1 MNCEQNV
8 VILKIKRR
16 LCRSLFSSNSF
27 ILCRLIRL
35 HLFSHKA
42 IKHRNAGKE
51 KLFTHTIRYK
61 TRILVVGFIRRY
73 METYVRSASRPI
85 SQTNTLSSPS
95 VINKK
100 WIDQM
105 LIIKDQYSIFM
116 FDVTRELS
124 KYNPVKG
131 KYLQVL
137 QFICTFAKS

>member
-1 MNCEQNV
+1 
-8 VILKIKRR
+8 
-16 LCRSLFSSNSF
+16 
-27 ILCRLIRL
+27 
-35 HLFSHKA
+35 
-42 IKHRNAGKE
+42 
-51 KLFTHTIRYK
+51 
-61 TRILVVGFIRRY
+61 

-105 LIIKDQYSIFM
+105 LIIKGQYSIFM

>member
-1 MNCEQNV
+1 
-8 VILKIKRR
+8 
-16 LCRSLFSSNSF
+16 
-27 ILCRLIRL
+27 
-35 HLFSHKA
+35 
-42 IKHRNAGKE
+42 
-51 KLFTHTIRYK
+51 
-61 TRILVVGFIRRY
+61 

-124 KYNPVKG
+124 KYNPIKG

>member
-1 MNCEQNV
+1 M
-8 VILKIKRR
+8 
-16 LCRSLFSSNSF
+16 CRSLFSSNSF

-42 IKHRNAGKE
+42 IKHRNVGKE
-51 KLFTHTIRYK
+51 KLFTHTIRYR
-61 TRILVVGFIRRY
+61 TRILVVGFIRRC

-116 FDVTRELS
+116 FDITRELS
-124 KYNPVKG
+124 KYNPIKG